1 MAISAVDGNAERD
14 WVEFR
19 DRKCYCTVSWG
30 LCDKCVM
37 RFSTLMMRGWQSLVA
52 CRQGDA
58 NATIHVSHTLTSL
71 NATLMTYFIQ
81 ENIMFASIID
91 LLYSLTWIRSGVG
104 PQTTIWLGEMVKLMI
119 MAYEFHKLIIIR

>member
-1 MAISAVDGNAERD
+1 
-14 WVEFR
+14 
-19 DRKCYCTVSWG
+19 
-30 LCDKCVM
+30 M

-104 PQTTIWLGEMVKLMI
+104 PQTTI
-119 MAYEFHKLIIIR
+119 